1 MHICTSDSYIYFVYS
16 TTISR
21 PLCSHTHSP
30 PSNRCS
36 LIFISHATCL
46 RIYPRAAIKGG
57 EDQTLWH
64 RWHTHTFTHKDETR
78 LLSESQ
84 LHIHRPIGE
93 KPLSNQVIYNCKT
106 IYLLWLSHGWWCFS
120 CVLYVD
126 AAQAIWRCDADGG
139 TTTEQHGNVGRGIV
153 QNDDEHRAD
162 AFVFCYTMQWWWLRW
177 LCGSGGVWCDPMLYM
192 FSWKLE
198 TSRQSVCVCVFFLQ
212 SIRAEGLMQRGE
224 SWEAVDLCTIAMHNR
239 QTSWWHHPGNDYTS
253 TTTTTIP
260 RRWRLCARRQV

>member
-106 IYLLWLSHGWWCFS
+106 IYLLWLSHGWWCS
-120 CVLYVD
+120 RVCYMLMLPKLYG
-126 AAQAIWRCDADGG
+126 AA
-139 TTTEQHGNVGRGIV
+139 
-153 QNDDEHRAD
+153 
-162 AFVFCYTMQWWWLRW
+162 
-177 LCGSGGVWCDPMLYM
+177 MLM
-192 FSWKLE
+192 
-198 TSRQSVCVCVFFLQ
+198 
-212 SIRAEGLMQRGE
+212 
-224 SWEAVDLCTIAMHNR
+224 EA
-239 QTSWWHHPGNDYTS
+239 
-253 TTTTTIP
+253 P
-260 RRWRLCARRQV
+260 RRSSMAMLVEV